1 MACLSRPLRLAGAER
16 ARQDKRDDMS
26 SLLSLSFAYRWG
38 DMTPKLSKP
47 YKPQRRMDRNSI
59 GPTVE
64 RLRSAQNLT
73 RDELAARAQVDGW
86 DISSYVIKR
95 IERGEREVTDIEL
108 RKLAGVLRV
117 PVSVLLD

>member
-1 MACLSRPLRLAGAER
+1 
-16 ARQDKRDDMS
+16 
-26 SLLSLSFAYRWG
+26 
-38 DMTPKLSKP
+38 MTPKQSKP